1 MNPCVFIIISL
12 LLTTTGS
19 QLVAAGG
26 NDRKKCLDKERDAL
40 LLFKAPLQDPDGRL
54 SSWTAED
61 DDCCKW
67 RGVVCSNQTGH
78 VTGLD
83 LNGYWLEGEISHS
96 LLNLTYLNHLDL
108 SINFFSG
115 TIPTFIGSLIRLTY
129 LSLSSNSFHGTIPS
143 FIGSLIRLTYLSL
156 SSNSFHG
163 TIPSFIGSLTRLR
176 YLNLGL
182 NDFNGTIPRSIGSLT
197 ELSYLDLSYN
207 SLYGT
212 IPPEFGNLTNL
223 QELHLDYVGRCR
235 VEKVEWLSH
244 LSQLEVLVMDGVS
257 LSKANH
263 WVDVISSLPKL
274 SWLSLQGCELSQ
286 VMYPYSSSFLNSSSS
301 SIVKLYLNDNNLTSS
316 MYRWL
321 FPLTTNN
328 LLSLVLSGNMLDG
341 IPKYLGNLCSLEY
354 LEISNNSAAVKFPDF
369 LNNLSG
375 CTSLS
380 LQELSAQGSQFTG
393 PLSDVIQKFASLE
406 WLYLSDNHLNGSI
419 SEKLW
424 ELPRLEIL
432 NLSFNNLTLPSTYHL
447 SGLSYVK
454 DVDLSSCKLLGPRF
468 PKLIQT
474 LKNHTHLDL
483 SNTGISDTIPLEFW
497 ETWPSQLEYLN
508 LSSNNI
514 SGKVPDLSSNF
525 AKYSEID
532 LSSNSFFGPIRN
544 VSSTL
549 SSLNLS
555 RNKFSGGIS
564 FICQIVDRFLSF
576 LDLSHNSLTG
586 QLPDCL
592 WHFNQLKVLN
602 LGHNNLFGSLP
613 PSIGSLIQL
622 KVLYLYKNN
631 FSGELPLSL
640 KDCTSLISLNLG
652 ANKFSGNVSV
662 WIGENLTG
670 LYVLILRSNNFF
682 GTIPLQLCQ
691 LPNLQVLDLSM
702 NNLHGIIP
710 SCLSNLTSMLHQGG
724 FSQDVQFQTIVN
736 NSSYGWGIYVDHAM
750 IEWQGDEREF
760 LNTLKLLKSI
770 DLSSNNLTGQIPNEI
785 TNLSDLIALNFSM
798 NTLSGEI
805 PQHIGEMKKLLTL
818 DLSRNNLSGRIP
830 SGMSQMSLLNYLD
843 LSYNHFSGRIPSSTQ
858 LQSFPRSRYNGNKGL
873 CGPPLTKKCPGDEES
888 EVPPLIGKGE
898 GDGEDTDDDEL
909 WGWFVI
915 GVGMGFATGFWIAC
929 GALLL
934 NRRGRH
940 AFFQFYDSFK
950 DWVYVKVV
958 VFISSM
964 QKARHT

>member
-1 MNPCVFIIISL
+1 MNSCVFIISSL
-12 LLTTTGS
+12 LLLLLVTTTGS

-26 NDRKKCLDKERDAL
+26 NDMKKKCLDKERDAL
-40 LLFKAPLQDPDGRL
+40 LLFKAPFQDPYDYL
-54 SSWTAED
+54 STWTAED

-83 LNGYWLEGEISHS
+83 LNEYWLQGEISHS
-96 LLNLTYLNHLDL
+96 LLNLTYLNHLGL
-108 SINFFSG
+108 YGNAFYG
-115 TIPTFIGSLIRLTY
+115 TIPT
-129 LSLSSNSFHGTIPS
+129 
-143 FIGSLIRLTYLSL
+143 
-156 SSNSFHG
+156 
-163 TIPSFIGSLTRLR
+163 FIGSLTRLR

-182 NDFNGTIPRSIGSLT
+182 NAFNGIIPTFIGSLTRLRYLNLSVNHFNGTIPRSIGSLT
-197 ELSYLDLSYN
+197 ELSYLDLSVN
-207 SLYGT
+207 SFYGP

-223 QELHLDYVGRCR
+223 QHLHLNSVGRCR

-244 LSQLEVLVMDGVS
+244 LSHLQS
-257 LSKANH
+257 LRMGGISLAKQNH
-263 WVDVISSLPKL
+263 WVDVILSLRKL
-274 SWLSLQGCELSQ
+274 SYLSLEGCELSQ

-301 SIVKLYLNDNNLTSS
+301 SLSIHTLSLQDNNLTSS

-321 FPLTTNN
+321 FPLTSNKLRV
-328 LLSLVLSGNMLDG
+328 LLLSGNMLDG
-341 IPKYLGNLCSLEY
+341 IPKYLGNLCSLET
-354 LEISNNSAAVKFPDF
+354 LSISNNSAAVKFPDF
-369 LNNLSG
+369 LHNLSG

-393 PLSDVIQKFASLE
+393 SFSIEIQKFSSLR
-406 WLYLSDNHLNGSI
+406 YLDLSHNHLNGSI

-424 ELPRLEIL
+424 ELPSLRTLD
-432 NLSFNNLTLPSTYHL
+432 LSFNNLTVPSTYHL
-447 SGLSYVK
+447 SNISYVK
-454 DVDLSSCKLLGPRF
+454 YLDLSSCKLLGPRF
-468 PKLIQT
+468 PKWIIQT
-474 LKNHTHLDL
+474 LKNLTFLDL

-497 ETWPSQLEYLN
+497 DSWPSQLEYLN

-514 SGKVPDLSSNF
+514 SGKVPDLSSKF
-525 AKYSEID
+525 DQYSAID
-532 LSSNSFFGPIRN
+532 LSSNSFHGPILN
-544 VSSTL
+544 VPSTL
-549 SSLNLS
+549 SILNLS

-564 FICQIVDRFLSF
+564 FICQAVGGLLSF

-592 WHFNQLKVLN
+592 WHFNQLQVLN

-622 KVLYLYKNN
+622 KVLYLFKNN

-640 KDCTSLISLNLG
+640 KNCMGLISLNLG
-652 ANKFSGNVSV
+652 ANKFSSNVPV
-662 WIGENLTG
+662 WIGENLLW

-682 GTIPLQLCQ
+682 GSIPLQLCQ

-702 NNLHGIIP
+702 NNLHGSIP
-710 SCLSNLTSMLHQGG
+710 SCLSNLTSMVHQGG
-724 FSQDVQFQTIVN
+724 FSQDVQFPTFVN
-736 NSSYGWGIYVDHAM
+736 NSLYEWGTYVDHAM

-760 LNTLKLLKSI
+760 SRTLKLLKSI

-818 DLSRNNLSGRIP
+818 DLSRNNLSGKIP

-858 LQSFPRSRYNGNKGL
+858 LQSFPPSRYHGNRGL

-888 EVPPLIGKGE
+888 EATSVIGKSE
-898 GDGEDTDDDEL
+898 GDGEDTDDEVEL
-909 WGWFVI
+909 WGWFYI
-915 GVGMGFATGFWIAC
+915 GGGMGFATGFWMAC
-929 GALLL
+929 GTLLL
-934 NRRGRH
+934 NRRGRR

-958 VFISSM
+958 VFISSF

>member
-1 MNPCVFIIISL
+1 MGAVDICVNTNQKSAIKILIYIMNSCVFIISSL
-12 LLTTTGS
+12 LLLLLVTTTTS

-26 NDRKKCLDKERDAL
+26 NDINKCLDMERDAL
-40 LLFKAPLQDPDGRL
+40 LLFKAPLQDPYEHL
-54 SSWTAED
+54 SKWTAEG
-61 DDCCKW
+61 DDCCNRK
-67 RGVVCSNQTGH
+67 GVTCSKQTGH

-83 LNGYWLEGEISHS
+83 MHFYGLGGEISPS
-96 LLNLTYLNHLDL
+96 LLNLTYLTHLDL
-108 SINFFSG
+108 SFNAFNGI
-115 TIPTFIGSLIRLTY
+115 IPT
-129 LSLSSNSFHGTIPS
+129 
-143 FIGSLIRLTYLSL
+143 
-156 SSNSFHG
+156 
-163 TIPSFIGSLTRLR
+163 FIGSLTRLR
-176 YLNLGL
+176 YLNLGW

-197 ELSYLDLSYN
+197 ELIFLDLSFN

-223 QELHLDYVGRCR
+223 QVLRLGNVGSCR

-244 LSQLEVLVMDGVS
+244 LSHLEELWMDGIS
-257 LSKANH
+257 LATANH

-274 SWLSLQGCELSQ
+274 FELSLEGCELSQ
-286 VMYPYSSSFLNSSSS
+286 VMYPYSSFLNSSSS
-301 SIVKLYLNDNNLTSS
+301 SIAYLSLGKNNLTSS

-321 FPLTTNN
+321 FTLTSN
-328 LLSLVLSGNMLDG
+328 SLVRLDLSGNMLDG
-341 IPKYLGNLCSLEY
+341 IPKYLGNLCSLEDLDFSY
-354 LEISNNSAAVKFPDF
+354 NSAVVKFPDF

-380 LQELSAQGSQFTG
+380 LQDLYAPKSQFTG
-393 PLSDVIQKFASLE
+393 SLSDDIQKFSSLYF
-406 WLYLSDNHLNGSI
+406 LDLSHNHLNGSI

-424 ELPRLEIL
+424 ELPRLQTL
-432 NLSFNNLTLPSTYHL
+432 YLSSNNLTDPSTYHL
-447 SGLSYVK
+447 SNISYVEYLY
-454 DVDLSSCKLLGPRF
+454 LSSCKLLGPRF
-468 PKLIQT
+468 PKWIQT
-474 LKNHTHLDL
+474 LKDLTVLDL

-497 ETWPSQLEYLN
+497 DSWPSQLIYLN

-514 SGKVPDLSSNF
+514 SGKVPDLLSNF
-525 AKYSEID
+525 AYDSVID
-532 LSSNSFFGPIRN
+532 LSSNSFHGPILN
-544 VSSTL
+544 PSTL
-549 SSLNLS
+549 SILNLS

-564 FICQIVDRFLSF
+564 FICQAVDGFLSF

-592 WHFNQLKVLN
+592 WHFNQLEVLN

-640 KDCTSLISLNLG
+640 KNCTSLKSLNLG
-652 ANKFSGNVSV
+652 ANNFSGNVPV
-662 WIGENLTG
+662 WIGENLSG

-682 GTIPLQLCQ
+682 GTIPLQLCR

-702 NNLHGIIP
+702 NNLHGSIP

-724 FSQDVQFQTIVN
+724 FSQDVSLETFVKNT
-736 NSSYGWGIYVDHAM
+736 SYGWGKYVDHAM
-750 IEWQGDEREF
+750 IEWQGDEHEF
-760 LNTLKLLKSI
+760 FNTLKLLKSI

-830 SGMSQMSLLNYLD
+830 SSMSQMSLLNYLD
-843 LSYNHFSGRIPSSTQ
+843 LSYNNLSGKIPSSTQ
-858 LQSFPRSRYNGNKGL
+858 LQSFPPSRYNGNKGL
-873 CGPPLTKKCPGDEES
+873 CGPPLTKNCPGDEEP

-898 GDGEDTDDDEL
+898 GDGEDTDDEVM
-909 WGWFVI
+909 GWFVI
-915 GVGMGFATGFWIAC
+915 GGGMGFATGFWIAC

-934 NRRGRH
+934 NRRGRR

-964 QKARHT
+964 QKA

>member
-1 MNPCVFIIISL
+1 MNSCVFIIIFWL
-12 LLTTTGS
+12 LLLLLVTTTGS

-26 NDRKKCLDKERDAL
+26 NDMKKKCLDKERDAL
-40 LLFKAPLQDPDGRL
+40 LLIRAPLQDPHGTL
-54 SSWTAED
+54 STWTAD
-61 DDCCKW
+61 DHDCCNW
-67 RGVVCSNQTGH
+67 SGVTCSNQTGH

-83 LNGYWLEGEISHS
+83 MRFYGLGGEISHS

-108 SINFFSG
+108 SLN
-115 TIPTFIGSLIRLTY
+115 Y
-129 LSLSSNSFHGTIPS
+129 FHGTIP
-143 FIGSLIRLTYLSL
+143 
-156 SSNSFHG
+156 
-163 TIPSFIGSLTRLR
+163 TIIGSLTRLR
-176 YLNLGL
+176 YLNLGS

-197 ELSYLDLSYN
+197 ELNNLDLSSN

-223 QELHLDYVGRCR
+223 QYLYLNSVGRCR

-263 WVDVISSLPKL
+263 WVDAISSLPKL
-274 SWLSLQGCELSQ
+274 FDLSLDGCELSQ

-301 SIVKLYLNDNNLTSS
+301 SISFLSLRNNNLTSS

-321 FPLTTNN
+321 SPLTTNN
-328 LLSLVLSGNMLDG
+328 LLSLDLSGNMLDG
-341 IPKYLGNLCSLEY
+341 IPKYFGNLCSLEY
-354 LEISNNSAAVKFPDF
+354 LGFYNNSAVVKFPDF
-369 LNNLSG
+369 LNNLFG
-375 CTSLS
+375 CTSLT
-380 LQELSAQGSQFTG
+380 LQMLITRGSQFTG
-393 PLSDVIQKFASLE
+393 SLSDEIQKFASLE
-406 WLYLSDNHLNGSI
+406 SLYLSDNQLNGSI

-424 ELPRLEIL
+424 ELPSLETVII
-432 NLSFNNLTLPSTYHL
+432 SFNNLTVPSTYHL
-447 SGLSYVK
+447 SNISYVK
-454 DVDLSSCKLLGPRF
+454 YLDLSSCKVGPRF
-468 PKLIQT
+468 PKWIQT
-474 LKNHTHLDL
+474 LKNLTSLDL
-483 SNTGISDTIPLEFW
+483 SNTGISDAIPLEFW
-497 ETWPSQLEYLN
+497 DMWPSQLEYLN

-514 SGKVPDLSSNF
+514 SGKVPDLLSNF
-525 AKYSEID
+525 AYDSVID
-532 LSSNSFFGPIRN
+532 LSSNSFHGPILN
-544 VSSTL
+544 VPSTL
-549 SSLNLS
+549 SILNLS

-564 FICQIVDRFLSF
+564 FICQIVDGFLSF

-592 WHFNQLKVLN
+592 WHFDQLEVLN
-602 LGHNNLFGSLP
+602 LGHNNLFGRLP

-622 KVLYLYKNN
+622 QVLYVYDNN

-640 KDCTSLISLNLG
+640 KNCTSLISLNLG
-652 ANKFSGNVSV
+652 ANKFSGNVPV
-662 WIGENLTG
+662 WIGESLTG
-670 LYVLILRSNNFF
+670 LYVVILRSNNFF

-702 NNLHGIIP
+702 NNLHGSIP

-724 FSQDVQFQTIVN
+724 FSQDVYFQTTRG
-736 NSSYGWGIYVDHAM
+736 YATRAGRYVDHAL

-818 DLSRNNLSGRIP
+818 DLSRNNLSGKIP

-858 LQSFPRSRYNGNKGL
+858 LQSFPPSTYHGNKDYVDL
-873 CGPPLTKKCPGDEES
+873 PLPKNVQGMKNRSNIGD
-888 EVPPLIGKGE
+888 
-898 GDGEDTDDDEL
+898 
-909 WGWFVI
+909 W
-915 GVGMGFATGFWIAC
+915 
-929 GALLL
+929 
-934 NRRGRH
+934 
-940 AFFQFYDSFK
+940 
-950 DWVYVKVV
+950 
-958 VFISSM
+958 
-964 QKARHT
+964 